1 MPFISMMLLVRIDE
15 KFHNF
20 VRFFQSVI
28 DCVDD
33 PKNIEIL
40 VKFDDDQD
48 ISKALEVIEEFKNK
62 GLEIKYIV
70 TPRGK
75 GFQYLCYFLLDLMFI
90 SNRESKLFVMQSI
103 DFHYIKKGFDTIM
116 IEASKKYDDEIFVIH
131 SNFKF
136 SAKTEVID
144 INQAA
149 QIVDPYPFWSRKWLE
164 IQSVFGYNS
173 FMDGYTSI
181 VEYFLL
187 TEYGID
193 RRVDLSEHK
202 LVEETDNGGFV
213 DSPYWQGPRKTS
225 MQIHLTPQSIAFAR
239 QSAKNLALNIT
250 NSWKRDDY
258 TNYLV
263 KSCLNVFDEKLL
275 LERELKNIKKSK
287 KLKNKIKM
295 IFKNFINKLS
305 SLTHK

>member
-1 MPFISMMLLVRIDE
+1 MPFISLFLLVRITDD

-20 VRFFQSVI
+20 VRFFQSVVN
-28 DCVDD
+28 CVDD
-33 PKNIEIL
+33 PKNLEIL

-48 ISKALEVIEEFKNK
+48 ISKALEVIEEFRKK
-62 GLEIKYIV
+62 GLEIKYIS

-75 GFQYLCYFLLDLMFI
+75 GFQYLSYFLLDLMFI
-90 SNRESKLFVMQSI
+90 ANRESKLFVMQSI

-116 IEASKKYDDEIFVIH
+116 IEASKKYEDEIFVIH
-131 SNFKF
+131 PNFKL
-136 SAKTEVID
+136 SLKSQVID

-149 QIVDPYPFWSRKWLE
+149 QIVEAYPFWSRKWIE

-173 FMDGYTSI
+173 FMDGYTSL

-193 RRVDLSEHK
+193 RRIDLSEHK
-202 LVEETDNGGFV
+202 LVEETDMGGFV

-225 MQIHLTPQSIAFAR
+225 MKIHLTPQSIAFAR
-239 QSAKNLALNIT
+239 QAAKNLALNIS

-263 KSCLNVFDEKLL
+263 KSCLNVFDENLL
-275 LERELKNIKKSK
+275 MTRVIKTDLKNK
-287 KLKNKIKM
+287 KLKTKVKSLL
-295 IFKNFINKLS
+295 KKLFLLS
-305 SLTHK
+305 KKRK